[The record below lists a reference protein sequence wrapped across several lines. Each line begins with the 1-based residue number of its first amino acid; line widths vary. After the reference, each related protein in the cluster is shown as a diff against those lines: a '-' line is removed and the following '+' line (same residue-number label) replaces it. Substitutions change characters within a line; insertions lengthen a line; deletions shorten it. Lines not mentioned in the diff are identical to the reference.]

1 MRFQGKIDRWNDTKG
16 FGFVTPNGGGEKAFV
31 HISNFEEKTTRPKNG
46 DLITYEQTKDEKAR
60 IRAEKIQFVAI
71 RSVKHHK
78 KTPSALTMTVTVSL
92 LAFLGIAGISKY
104 KSVSSPHEIEVS
116 PTVSNHASPLQEM
129 EHSPTLSNPVHT
141 TLTSKFKCDGRTT
154 CSTMSSCEEAS
165 FFTKNCPNT
174 TMDGDGDGIPCEDQ
188 WCQN

>member
-1 MRFQGKIDRWNDTKG
+1 MRFQGKIERWNDIKG

-31 HISNFEEKTTRPKNG
+31 HISNFEEKSSRPKNG
-46 DLITYEQTKDEKAR
+46 DLITYEQTKDEKSR
-60 IRAEKIQFVAI
+60 VRAEKIQFVAI
-71 RSVKHHK
+71 RSVKHPK
-78 KTPSALTMTVTVSL
+78 KISSALTITMTVSL
-92 LAFLGIAGISKY
+92 LAFFGIAGIFKY
-104 KSVSSPHEIEVS
+104 KSVSSPQEIEIS
-116 PTVSNHASPLQEM
+116 PTLTKSDSPLQVI

-174 TMDGDGDGIPCEDQ
+174 KMDGDGDGIPCEDQ

>member
-78 KTPSALTMTVTVSL
+78 KTPSALLITQ
-92 LAFLGIAGISKY
+92 
-104 KSVSSPHEIEVS
+104 EVFYIC
-116 PTVSNHASPLQEM
+116 PI
-129 EHSPTLSNPVHT
+129 
-141 TLTSKFKCDGRTT
+141 KKWYRT
-154 CSTMSSCEEAS
+154 
-165 FFTKNCPNT
+165 
-174 TMDGDGDGIPCEDQ
+174 
-188 WCQN
+188 